1 MIADLK
7 PEAITHQIKDELVI
21 ATAFSGRM
29 RGIAVQSTQTV
40 TDLMRVH
47 DLSPISTIALGLFA
61 IGAQL
66 MAGDLKND
74 DASMSITLRCDGPL
88 GGMVVAAEP
97 TSYVRGYAFNPRVS
111 LEPRP
116 EDGKI
121 HFRDAVGAGS
131 LTVVKNLGVRE
142 PYSGTVDL
150 ISGEIAEDLA
160 YYLAASEQIPSVLA
174 AGVLVNETGVV
185 CAGGLLIQLL
195 PGYTEEDVNYIERRA
210 AGFPDV
216 TFWLQQGFTASQLL
230 DLFFGDKNLKY
241 LEQRPIGFCC
251 PCSRERMERNL
262 LAIGKADLIE
272 LAEDS
277 NGINLE
283 CHFCNSHYH
292 FDQKEVQALVAA
304 KDRR

>member
-1 MIADLK
+1 MM
-7 PEAITHQIKDELVI
+7 LV
-21 ATAFSGRM
+21 
-29 RGIAVQSTQTV
+29 
-40 TDLMRVH
+40 
-47 DLSPISTIALGLFA
+47 
-61 IGAQL
+61 
-66 MAGDLKND
+66 
-74 DASMSITLRCDGPL
+74 SITLRCDRTIGR
-88 GGMVVAAEP
+88 MVVAAEP
-97 TSYVRGYAFNPRVS
+97 TSYVRGYAFNPVS

-241 LEQRPIGFCC
+241 LEQRPIGFYC
-251 PCSRERMERNL
+251 PCSRAHGAEF
-262 LAIGKADLIE
+262 IG
-272 LAEDS
+272 
-277 NGINLE
+277 NW
-283 CHFCNSHYH
+283 
-292 FDQKEVQALVAA
+292 
-304 KDRR
+304 